1 MLYYFIY
8 HHQNQVMVMSKK
20 LYHSLA
26 FFISCLTLMV
36 GTQIW
41 ASPSTQQF
49 ESQITQATKK
59 IADTLKTQSA
69 QKEVITTVAVL
80 PFKALDKGAKDLD
93 LTNALSELL
102 ANHLSSQSGI
112 INVERTSIDRI
123 IGEVNRSRKGQISDA
138 SIAQAGKLMGARY
151 VVVGSVS
158 TLGAEIQVAIR
169 VVASETGVITKALTL
184 QAPRQNF
191 VAFHKDVV
199 VTKTR
204 SGAIF
209 RSMLLPGWGQLYNQ
223 DTYKGWITLSF
234 TLTALTTAGI
244 YGFLGSQAEAKYQ
257 ENTKDTVPERAVAN
271 GNYQKARLALITGGV
286 LWSYAVLDA
295 FLTGKSSKKID
306 LKGWA
311 TPEGG
316 GIVWGHQF

>member
-1 MLYYFIY
+1 
-8 HHQNQVMVMSKK
+8 MVMPKN
-20 LYHSLA
+20 LYNSLA
-26 FFISCLTLMV
+26 SFILCFIIMC
-36 GTQIW
+36 GTQVW

-59 IADTLKTQSA
+59 IADTLKTQFA
-69 QKEVITTVAVL
+69 QKEIITTIAVL
-80 PFKALDKGAKDLD
+80 PFKAVDKGAKDLD
-93 LTNALSELL
+93 ITSALSELV
-102 ANHLSSQSGI
+102 ANHLSAQSGI

-123 IGEVNRSRKGQISDA
+123 ISEVKRSKKGQISDA
-138 SIAQAGKLMGARY
+138 SIAQAGQLMGARY

-158 TLGAEIQVAIR
+158 TLGAEVQVAIR
-169 VVASETGVITKALTL
+169 VVVSETGVIAKALTL

-209 RSMLLPGWGQLYNQ
+209 RSILLPGWGQLYNQ

-234 TLTALTTAGI
+234 TLAALTTAGV
-244 YGFLGSQAEAKYQ
+244 YGFLGSQAEVKYQ
-257 ENTKDTVPERAVAN
+257 ENTKNTVSERAVAN
-271 GNYQKARLALITGGV
+271 GNYQKARLALIAGGV

-316 GIVWGHQF
+316 GIVWDHQF